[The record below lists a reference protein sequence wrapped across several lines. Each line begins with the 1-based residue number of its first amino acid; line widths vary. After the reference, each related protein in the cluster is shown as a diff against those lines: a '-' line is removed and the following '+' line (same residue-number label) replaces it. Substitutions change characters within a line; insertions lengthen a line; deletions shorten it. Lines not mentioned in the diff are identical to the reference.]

1 MKYTINSNSI
11 DVEYIANGKR
21 KQLKLKNDDNIDMDF
36 FNQLMKAKPNKRDAM
51 CELYRRKILEESD
64 DDTVH
69 IQPLKLDKE
78 LKPSKYAEQ
87 EELKRRKA
95 ELEQDKK
102 NIANEAKTLVKDAAK
117 NKDITELNE
126 SDLNNPIDADKL
138 KEIQSRYN
146 QIDKVYRMV
155 VNQVDNL
162 DINNATSVRIN
173 EIKELNVET
182 FKKIEQYINKF
193 DLTETSRNDLLNEIS
208 KILGFKQI
216 DNDTLIGVKYLIS
229 SIPQMNANTA
239 IKLRNYIN
247 EQGLSSGDSIRAGVL
262 KEALG
267 DDDFKSIEEPLKN
280 ALLLSLNDAEAFT
293 SSFETYID
301 PKYHIIPLI
310 KENWSEFIDSVLE
323 LFPVPPNEDG
333 YESYESISNTLTDLT
348 REDLNTM
355 LYKLKYVP
363 KEGSTITE
371 SIMINYKEY
380 TLLVKTSKNDFKD
393 NSFAKI
399 LFKIDNEDYITTKT
413 INVKKSK
420 AGEAYSLTVKAID
433 NTILYEE
440 DEIEDLQQS
449 FAKLLSLQKTDKIG
463 PKLGDV
469 QFYFNYHQK
478 TAISASPQI
487 MSDVFKIGDVLKFHK
502 MKKDIDKMNKDL
514 KTAKSKSKDTPK
526 IVLEMKEETRVDEEE
541 KDDDIPKMKAPKK
554 DDDSD
559 DKPSE
564 GFSGRIMIDLNKST
578 TDEKLNE
585 IIRLMSQMNYNIFT
599 TTPMYKNNRYTQS
612 TKNQTEKKSKGI
624 DLYDIF
630 NL

>member
-267 DDDFKSIEEPLKN
+267 DDDFKSIEEPLK
-280 ALLLSLNDAEAFT
+280 
-293 SSFETYID
+293 
-301 PKYHIIPLI
+301 
-310 KENWSEFIDSVLE
+310 
-323 LFPVPPNEDG
+323 
-333 YESYESISNTLTDLT
+333 
-348 REDLNTM
+348 
-355 LYKLKYVP
+355 
-363 KEGSTITE
+363 
-371 SIMINYKEY
+371 
-380 TLLVKTSKNDFKD
+380 
-393 NSFAKI
+393 
-399 LFKIDNEDYITTKT
+399 
-413 INVKKSK
+413 
-420 AGEAYSLTVKAID
+420 
-433 NTILYEE
+433 
-440 DEIEDLQQS
+440 
-449 FAKLLSLQKTDKIG
+449 KIG
-463 PKLGDV
+463 R
-469 QFYFNYHQK
+469 
-478 TAISASPQI
+478 ASCR
-487 MSDVFKIGDVLKFHK
+487 
-502 MKKDIDKMNKDL
+502 
-514 KTAKSKSKDTPK
+514 
-526 IVLEMKEETRVDEEE
+526 ERV
-541 KDDDIPKMKAPKK
+541 
-554 DDDSD
+554 
-559 DKPSE
+559 
-564 GFSGRIMIDLNKST
+564 
-578 TDEKLNE
+578 
-585 IIRLMSQMNYNIFT
+585 
-599 TTPMYKNNRYTQS
+599 
-612 TKNQTEKKSKGI
+612 
-624 DLYDIF
+624 
-630 NL
+630 